1 MPATL
6 GYKGR
11 KSGLFCGRLCGLFLT
26 AAAGSGPAWSL
37 DCSGFALGAQAGVTR
52 SVWEETS
59 ALGSLLVRER
69 GTLRRTAITAE
80 ETCALWQWRLTL
92 ARSTGA
98 RAYDGVSNTSAPI
111 QTQSAL
117 TITDTSA
124 QAWTPAM
131 SGWSGGLRLNHRKID
146 RTIAGTGRVLGYP
159 ERFSYWQAAAGLRQE
174 LALGPDLVVSG
185 DAWLGGGP
193 AGKMALQLPNAD
205 ATELTLG
212 SSRVAEIG
220 LQIGSAPS
228 APNQTGWSWHARVDY
243 QWQHMAAGPARAL
256 MRNGI
261 PVGGAAQPA
270 TRQQTAGLGAAIQYR
285 F

>member
-11 KSGLFCGRLCGLFLT
+11 KRGLFYGRLCGLFL
-26 AAAGSGPAWSL
+26 AVAAGSGPAWSL
-37 DCSGFALGAQAGVTR
+37 DCSGFALGAQAGMTR
-52 SVWEETS
+52 SLWEENS
-59 ALGSLLVRER
+59 ALGPLLVRER

-98 RAYDGVSNTSAPI
+98 RAYDGVSNTGALI
-111 QTQSAL
+111 QTHSAL
-117 TITDTSA
+117 TIIDSSA
-124 QAWTPAM
+124 QAWTPAV

-146 RTIAGTGRVLGYP
+146 RIIAGTGRVLGYP
-159 ERFSYWQAAAGLRQE
+159 ERFSYWQSAAGLRQE
-174 LALGPDLVVSG
+174 LALGSDLVVSG

-193 AGKMALQLPNAD
+193 GGKMALQLPNAD

-220 LQIGSAPS
+220 LQIGSAPG
-228 APNQTGWSWHARVDY
+228 APNQAGWSWHARVDY
-243 QWQHMAAGPARAL
+243 QWQRLAAGPARAL
-256 MRNGI
+256 VRNGI

-270 TRQQTAGLGAAIQYR
+270 TRQLTTGLGAGVQYR